1 MRDGECADVGA
12 HSGNGGELVVMMEI
26 LLDEARAANARLAKS
41 MDDFLAELTAAR
53 DWVRTV
59 APADPPTLSG
69 VSTHE
74 WPHRPGPTC
83 RGPV

>member
-1 MRDGECADVGA
+1 
-12 HSGNGGELVVMMEI
+12 MMEI

-53 DWVRTV
+53 DWARTV
-59 APADPPTLSG
+59 APADPHTLSD
-69 VSTHE
+69 VSTDE
-74 WPHRPGPTC
+74 WPLRPGTTS

>member
-1 MRDGECADVGA
+1 MRHRGSVD
-12 HSGNGGELVVMMEI
+12 HSSGGGELVVMMEI

-53 DWVRTV
+53 DWARTV
-59 APADPPTLSG
+59 APADPPTQSG
-69 VSTHE
+69 ASTDE
-74 WPHRPGPTC
+74 WTLRPGTKG